1 MPKKEEYLDYFDDE
15 ELENWEEEI
24 DALWEDDYG
33 EFCDLTD
40 EDNLHELQSTE
51 IYHYVIDGTRINQFY
66 FF

>member
-33 EFCDLTD
+33 EFCDQTNEEKAD
-40 EDNLHELQSTE
+40 E
-51 IYHYVIDGTRINQFY
+51 IMRRINKDDSWSLS
-66 FF
+66 